1 MKVRAAMSRG
11 IDTYTYFY
19 LLEHSRLRTLTL
31 PKKEV
36 LKAYKTSFFLSSLR
50 TLCEGRWFEADRANY
65 FKPPNM
71 PKMAIDISL
80 CSPLC
85 NWYLS
90 FSPFFTKLHNI
101 PRVIVIDLLYHWS
114 RVANKYVCGF
124 AVLRFVRSYMREIIN
139 YHVMDRINLFRN
151 NIVIMYEPE
160 LEHEFCDAMTIN
172 TPTQLRV
179 YIKKGV
185 NNNFF

>member
-1 MKVRAAMSRG
+1 
-11 IDTYTYFY
+11 
-19 LLEHSRLRTLTL
+19 
-31 PKKEV
+31 
-36 LKAYKTSFFLSSLR
+36 
-50 TLCEGRWFEADRANY
+50 
-65 FKPPNM
+65 M
-71 PKMAIDISL
+71 PKMTIDISL

-172 TPTQLRV
+172 TPTQPRV

-185 NNNFF
+185 KVKISKICLTRLNMLISVPFVVSFSLVTLRGIKAHCGQKKCD